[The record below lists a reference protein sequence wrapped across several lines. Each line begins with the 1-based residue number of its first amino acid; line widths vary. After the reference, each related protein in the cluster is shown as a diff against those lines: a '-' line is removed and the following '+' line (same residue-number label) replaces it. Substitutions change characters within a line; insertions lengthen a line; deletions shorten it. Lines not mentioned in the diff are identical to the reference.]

1 VVHTELGKV
10 EVQRCILSWAGPVL
24 RSQYILSW
32 DVGKEL
38 GEESRQKTW
47 RSVGKT
53 EIEVKININMVE
65 EKLEEE

>member
-1 VVHTELGKV
+1 MYTELGKV

-38 GEESRQKTW
+38 GEESRQKAW
-47 RSVGKT
+47 RRVGKT
-53 EIEVKININMVE
+53 ETKLKININMAE